1 MRQGI
6 TMEEEEEEEDG
17 RRRADRVRVWSLFDD
32 KRWVCQVR
40 SAQDMGGGSWRALC
54 VWLCVCV
61 CVCVCVCA
69 CFVEGRTQQASLSSS
84 CVLSVWVLSRCSVLD
99 SSSPL
104 LTVLMLGRSQVNIF
118 KKSVGMLETES
129 RGHGYTHTHTHNL
142 RWLWAV
148 QDVRHTDLS
157 SSFAN
162 QAVVTCAMLLVW
174 MTSNISSS
182 WPRSLF
188 GMLAQHE
195 DIKNNA
201 VGAEDVS
208 PGHRASA
215 LCSIF
220 SFFILKQVS
229 RKHKVS
235 WKLWFQPTLIKLTI
249 PGQITEISLVYC
261 SLKSWTHCF
270 RSYLKVSV
278 INTLPLSS

>member
-1 MRQGI
+1 MGQSAGVEVCVCVCVCVEGGMRQGI

-40 SAQDMGGGSWRALC
+40 SAQDMGGGSWRAL
-54 VWLCVCV
+54 CV

-142 RWLWAV
+142 R
-148 QDVRHTDLS
+148 H
-157 SSFAN
+157 
-162 QAVVTCAMLLVW
+162 
-174 MTSNISSS
+174 
-182 WPRSLF
+182 
-188 GMLAQHE
+188 
-195 DIKNNA
+195 
-201 VGAEDVS
+201 
-208 PGHRASA
+208 
-215 LCSIF
+215 
-220 SFFILKQVS
+220 
-229 RKHKVS
+229 
-235 WKLWFQPTLIKLTI
+235 KLTVGSAGCEAYR
-249 PGQITEISLVYC
+249 PQQQLRQPSCNDMCNVAGLDD
-261 SLKSWTHCF
+261 
-270 RSYLKVSV
+270 
-278 INTLPLSS
+278 